1 MALMSSGVYEEM
13 SPEEEDILAAILAAS
28 AHQEETNRF
37 SFDQAVQ
44 KGVANVAAFFAGGK
58 LAAAR
63 VQRVGAH
70 GSCKEE
76 SLRTVR
82 GQQDII
88 MQLYAH

>member
-13 SPEEEDILAAILAAS
+13 SPEEEDILAAS
-28 AHQEETNRF
+28 ARQEKTNRF

-44 KGVANVAAFFAGGK
+44 KGEANVAAFFAGGK